1 MKTETGIIL
10 SVSQLNFY
18 ARSVME
24 NDPVLSEV
32 FVRGEISGLKSQ
44 YRSGHIYFSLKDD
57 KASVNAVMFRD
68 NASRLKFVPEEGMK
82 VIIIGKVSVYEERGQ
97 FQLYVQQMQPDGIGE
112 LAAAFS
118 QLKEKLARKG
128 LFDDKYKKEI
138 PQFPENI
145 GVVTSASGAVRRDIE
160 NVLSRRFPLVNM
172 ILYPASVQGENA
184 EAELIEGLRYFNENK
199 NADVIIIGRGG
210 GSAEDLQAFNSEAL
224 AYEIFASKIP
234 IISAVGHATD
244 YTICDFVAD
253 IRAQTPTEAA
263 ELAVP
268 ERSGLMA
275 CIQSLYEKMNA
286 AFENEISENQQR
298 TDMLYERLSALS
310 VEKRLAVSEQKLDGL
325 VTRLENAEKTF
336 FGIHNTE
343 LKRLIS
349 GLNALSPLKVLE
361 RGYSIASKNGKR
373 SQEELNAAKSGK
385 TVGSIYDVNENDKI
399 SVKMKD
405 GVLICTVDG
414 KEVD

>member
-24 NDPVLSEV
+24 NNPVLSEV

-97 FQLYVQQMQPDGIGE
+97 FQIYVQQMQPDGIGE

-286 AFENEISENQQR
+286 AFENKISENQQR

-361 RGYSIASKNGKR
+361 RGYSIASKNGK
-373 SQEELNAAKSGK
+373 
-385 TVGSIYDVNENDKI
+385 TVGSVYDVNENDKI

>member
-32 FVRGEISGLKSQ
+32 FVRGEISNLKSQ

-97 FQLYVQQMQPDGIGE
+97 FQIYVQQMQPDGIGE

-286 AFENEISENQQR
+286 AFENKISENQQR

-361 RGYSIASKNGKR
+361 RGYSIASKNGKAVC
-373 SQEELNAAKSGK
+373 S
-385 TVGSIYDVNENDKI
+385 VYDVNENDKI

>member
-118 QLKEKLARKG
+118 QLKEKLERKG

-286 AFENEISENQQR
+286 AFENKISENQQR

-310 VEKRLAVSEQKLDGL
+310 VEKRLAVSEQKLDGF

-361 RGYSIASKNGKR
+361 RGYSIASKNGK
-373 SQEELNAAKSGK
+373 
-385 TVGSIYDVNENDKI
+385 TVGSVYDVNENDKI

>member
-118 QLKEKLARKG
+118 QLKEKLERKG

-286 AFENEISENQQR
+286 AFENKISENQQR

-361 RGYSIASKNGKR
+361 RGYSIASKNGK
-373 SQEELNAAKSGK
+373 
-385 TVGSIYDVNENDKI
+385 TVGSVYDVNENDKI
-399 SVKMKD
+399 SVKIKD

>member
-275 CIQSLYEKMNA
+275 CIQSLYEKMNS
-286 AFENEISENQQR
+286 AFENKISENQQR

-361 RGYSIASKNGKR
+361 RGYSIASKNGK
-373 SQEELNAAKSGK
+373 
-385 TVGSIYDVNENDKI
+385 TVGSVYDVNENDKI

>member
-1 MKTETGIIL
+1 MKTGIGSVL

-32 FVRGEISGLKSQ
+32 FVRGEISGLKS

-57 KASVNAVMFRD
+57 KASVNAVMFRY

-224 AYEIFASKIP
+224 AYAIFASKIP
-234 IISAVGHATD
+234 IA
-244 YTICDFVAD
+244 
-253 IRAQTPTEAA
+253 RR
-263 ELAVP
+263 
-268 ERSGLMA
+268 RSIM
-275 CIQSLYEKMNA
+275 
-286 AFENEISENQQR
+286 
-298 TDMLYERLSALS
+298 
-310 VEKRLAVSEQKLDGL
+310 QK
-325 VTRLENAEKTF
+325 
-336 FGIHNTE
+336 
-343 LKRLIS
+343 
-349 GLNALSPLKVLE
+349 
-361 RGYSIASKNGKR
+361 
-373 SQEELNAAKSGK
+373 
-385 TVGSIYDVNENDKI
+385 
-399 SVKMKD
+399 
-405 GVLICTVDG
+405 
-414 KEVD
+414 

>member
-286 AFENEISENQQR
+286 AFENKISENQQR

-361 RGYSIASKNGKR
+361 RGYSIASKNGK
-373 SQEELNAAKSGK
+373 

>member
-32 FVRGEISGLKSQ
+32 FVRGEISGLKSW

-286 AFENEISENQQR
+286 AFENKISENQQR

-361 RGYSIASKNGKR
+361 RGYSIASKNGK
-373 SQEELNAAKSGK
+373 
-385 TVGSIYDVNENDKI
+385 TVGSVYDVNENDKI

>member
-1 MKTETGIIL
+1 MKTETRTIL

-57 KASVNAVMFRD
+57 KASVNAVMFRY

-118 QLKEKLARKG
+118 QLKEKLERKG

-286 AFENEISENQQR
+286 AFENKISENQQR

-361 RGYSIASKNGKR
+361 RGYSIASKNGK
-373 SQEELNAAKSGK
+373 
-385 TVGSIYDVNENDKI
+385 TVGSVYDVNENDKI

>member
-1 MKTETGIIL
+1 MKTETRTIL

-24 NDPVLSEV
+24 NNPVLSEV

-57 KASVNAVMFRD
+57 KASVNAVMFRY

-97 FQLYVQQMQPDGIGE
+97 FQIYVQQMQPDGIGE

-286 AFENEISENQQR
+286 AFENKISENQQR

-361 RGYSIASKNGKR
+361 RGYSIASKNGK
-373 SQEELNAAKSGK
+373 
-385 TVGSIYDVNENDKI
+385 TVGSVYDVNENDKI

>member
-57 KASVNAVMFRD
+57 KASVNAVMFRY

-286 AFENEISENQQR
+286 AFENKISENQQR

-361 RGYSIASKNGKR
+361 RGYSIASKNGK
-373 SQEELNAAKSGK
+373 
-385 TVGSIYDVNENDKI
+385 TVGSVYDVNENDKI

>member
-57 KASVNAVMFRD
+57 KASVNAVMFRY
-68 NASRLKFVPEEGMK
+68 NASRLKFVPEKGMK

-97 FQLYVQQMQPDGIGE
+97 FQIYVQQMQPDGIGE

-184 EAELIEGLRYFNENK
+184 ESELIEGLRYFNENK

-286 AFENEISENQQR
+286 AFENKISENQQR

-361 RGYSIASKNGKR
+361 RGYSIASKNGK
-373 SQEELNAAKSGK
+373 
-385 TVGSIYDVNENDKI
+385 TVGSVYDVNENDKI

>member
-1 MKTETGIIL
+1 MKTGTGSVL

-24 NDPVLSEV
+24 NDPILSEI
-32 FVRGEISGLKSQ
+32 FVRGEISGLKSY

-57 KASVNAVMFRD
+57 KASISAVMFRE
-68 NASRLKFVPEEGMK
+68 NASRLRFVPKEGMQ

-112 LAAAFS
+112 LAAAFN
-118 QLKEKLARKG
+118 QLKERLAKKG
-128 LFDDKYKKEI
+128 LFDDKFKKEI
-138 PQFPENI
+138 PQFPKNI
-145 GVVTSASGAVRRDIE
+145 GVITSALGAVRRDIE

-253 IRAQTPTEAA
+253 KRAQTPSEAA

-268 ERSGLMA
+268 DRSGLTVYVK
-275 CIQSLYEKMNA
+275 SLYESMHTAVERKID
-286 AFENEISENQQR
+286 ERQQR
-298 TDMLYERLSALS
+298 NDMVSERLSGLS
-310 VEKRLAVSEQKLDGL
+310 VEKRLEASEQRLCGL
-325 VTRLENAEKTF
+325 MTRLENAEKNF
-336 FGIHNTE
+336 FGIHDTE
-343 LKRLIS
+343 LKKLIS
-349 GLNALSPLKVLE
+349 ELNALSPLSVLE
-361 RGYSIASKNGKR
+361 RGYSIALKNGK
-373 SQEELNAAKSGK
+373 
-385 TVGSIYDVNENDKI
+385 TVSSVCDINENDKI
-399 SVKMKD
+399 FVKMKD
-405 GVLICTVDG
+405 GVLSCTVDDKRWDRNG
-414 KEVD
+414 

>member
-32 FVRGEISGLKSQ
+32 FVRGEISGLKSR

-286 AFENEISENQQR
+286 AFENKISENQQR

-361 RGYSIASKNGKR
+361 RGYSIASKNGK
-373 SQEELNAAKSGK
+373 
-385 TVGSIYDVNENDKI
+385 TVGSVYDVNENDKI

>member
-57 KASVNAVMFRD
+57 KASVNAVMFRY

-97 FQLYVQQMQPDGIGE
+97 FQIYVQQMQPDGIGE

-286 AFENEISENQQR
+286 AFENKISENQQR

-361 RGYSIASKNGKR
+361 RGYSIASKNGK
-373 SQEELNAAKSGK
+373 
-385 TVGSIYDVNENDKI
+385 TVGSVYDVNENDKI

>member
-268 ERSGLMA
+268 ERSGLMD

-286 AFENEISENQQR
+286 AFENKISENQQR

-361 RGYSIASKNGKR
+361 RGYSIASKNGK
-373 SQEELNAAKSGK
+373 
-385 TVGSIYDVNENDKI
+385 TVGSVYDVNENDKI

>member
-1 MKTETGIIL
+1 MKTETRTIL

-57 KASVNAVMFRD
+57 KASVNAVMFRY

-286 AFENEISENQQR
+286 AFENKISENQQR

-361 RGYSIASKNGKR
+361 RGYSIASKNGK
-373 SQEELNAAKSGK
+373 
-385 TVGSIYDVNENDKI
+385 TVGSVYDVNENDKI

>member
-1 MKTETGIIL
+1 MKTETRTIL

-24 NDPVLSEV
+24 NNPVLSEV
-32 FVRGEISGLKSQ
+32 FVRGEISGLKS

-57 KASVNAVMFRD
+57 KASVNAVMFRY

-97 FQLYVQQMQPDGIGE
+97 FQIYVQQMQPDGIGE

-118 QLKEKLARKG
+118 QLKEKLERKG

-286 AFENEISENQQR
+286 AFENKISENQQR

-361 RGYSIASKNGKR
+361 RGYSIASKNGK
-373 SQEELNAAKSGK
+373 
-385 TVGSIYDVNENDKI
+385 TVGSVYDVNENDKI

>member
-32 FVRGEISGLKSQ
+32 FVRGEISGLKSR

-57 KASVNAVMFRD
+57 KASVNAVMFRY

-286 AFENEISENQQR
+286 AFENKISENQQR

-361 RGYSIASKNGKR
+361 RGYSIASKNGK
-373 SQEELNAAKSGK
+373 
-385 TVGSIYDVNENDKI
+385 TVGSVYDVNENDKI

>member
-1 MKTETGIIL
+1 MKTETRTIL

-24 NDPVLSEV
+24 NNPVLSEV
-32 FVRGEISGLKSQ
+32 FVRGEISGLKS

-57 KASVNAVMFRD
+57 KASVNAVMFRY

-286 AFENEISENQQR
+286 AFENKISENQQR

-361 RGYSIASKNGKR
+361 RGYSIASKNGK
-373 SQEELNAAKSGK
+373 
-385 TVGSIYDVNENDKI
+385 TVGSVYDVNENDKI

>member
-268 ERSGLMA
+268 ERSGLTA
-275 CIQSLYEKMNA
+275 CIQSLYEKMNS
-286 AFENEISENQQR
+286 AFENKISENQQR

-361 RGYSIASKNGKR
+361 RGYSIASKNGK
-373 SQEELNAAKSGK
+373 
-385 TVGSIYDVNENDKI
+385 TVGSVYDVNENDKI

>member
-24 NDPVLSEV
+24 NDPVLSKV

-112 LAAAFS
+112 LAEAFR
-118 QLKEKLARKG
+118 QLKEKLEKKG
-128 LFDDKYKKEI
+128 LFDDKFKKEI
-138 PQFPENI
+138 PKLPENI
-145 GVVTSASGAVRRDIE
+145 GVVTSASGAVRKDIE
-160 NVLSRRFPLVNM
+160 RVLSRRFPLVNM
-172 ILYPASVQGENA
+172 LLYPASVQGENA
-184 EAELIEGLRYFNENK
+184 EAELIAGLRYFNENK

-224 AYEIFASKIP
+224 AYEIFESKIP
-234 IISAVGHATD
+234 VISAVGHATD

-253 IRAQTPTEAA
+253 KRAQTPTEAA
-263 ELAVP
+263 ELAAPDKSELIAYVKLLYSSMRTYA
-268 ERSGLMA
+268 ERKIDDRQQKTDILSDKLSGL
-275 CIQSLYEKMNA
+275 
-286 AFENEISENQQR
+286 
-298 TDMLYERLSALS
+298 T
-310 VEKRLAVSEQKLDGL
+310 VEKRLENSEQRLDGF
-325 VTRLENAEKTF
+325 VTRLENAQKNF
-336 FGIHNTE
+336 FSIHDKE
-343 LKRLIS
+343 FKRLIS
-349 GLNALSPLKVLE
+349 ELNALSPLMVLE
-361 RGYSIASKNGKR
+361 RGYSIASKNGKAVC
-373 SQEELNAAKSGK
+373 S
-385 TVGSIYDVNENDKI
+385 VYDVNENDKI
-399 SVKMKD
+399 SVKIKD

>member
-32 FVRGEISGLKSQ
+32 FVRGEISNLKSQ

-57 KASVNAVMFRD
+57 KASVNAVMFRY

-97 FQLYVQQMQPDGIGE
+97 FQIYVQQMQPDGIGE

-286 AFENEISENQQR
+286 AFENKISENQQR

-361 RGYSIASKNGKR
+361 RGYSIASKNGK
-373 SQEELNAAKSGK
+373 
-385 TVGSIYDVNENDKI
+385 TVGSVYDVNENDKI

>member
-286 AFENEISENQQR
+286 AFENKISENQQR

-361 RGYSIASKNGKR
+361 RGYSIASKNGK
-373 SQEELNAAKSGK
+373 
-385 TVGSIYDVNENDKI
+385 TVGSVYDVNENDKI

>member
-1 MKTETGIIL
+1 MKTRTGAVL

-32 FVRGEISGLKSQ
+32 FVKGEISGLKSQ

-57 KASVNAVMFRD
+57 TASVSAVMFRGE
-68 NASRLKFVPEEGMK
+68 ASRLKFVPEEGMQ
-82 VIIIGKVSVYEERGQ
+82 VIIIGRVSVYEERGQ

-112 LAAAFS
+112 LAAAYR
-118 QLKEKLARKG
+118 QLKEKLEKKG
-128 LFDDKYKKEI
+128 LFDDKFKKEI
-138 PQFPENI
+138 PKFPKNI
-145 GVVTSASGAVRRDIE
+145 GVVTSASGAVRKDIE
-160 NVLSRRFPLVNM
+160 RVLSRRFPLVNM
-172 ILYPASVQGENA
+172 LLYPASVQGENA
-184 EAELIEGLRYFNENK
+184 EAELIAGLRYFNENK

-234 IISAVGHATD
+234 VISAVGHATD

-253 IRAQTPTEAA
+253 KRAQTPTEAA

-268 ERSGLMA
+268 DKSELTARVK
-275 CIQSLYEKMNA
+275 SLYNSMQTAVERK
-286 AFENEISENQQR
+286 IDDRQQK
-298 TDMLYERLSALS
+298 TDMLSDKLSGLS
-310 VEKRLAVSEQKLDGL
+310 VEKRLETSKQRLDGL
-325 VTRLENAEKTF
+325 VTRLENAEKNF
-336 FGIHNTE
+336 FGIHDTE

-349 GLNALSPLKVLE
+349 GLNALSPLRVLE
-361 RGYSIASKNGKR
+361 RGYSITLKD
-373 SQEELNAAKSGK
+373 GK
-385 TVGSIYDVNENDKI
+385 TVGSVYDVNENDKI
-399 SVKMKD
+399 SVKIKD
-405 GVLICTVDG
+405 GILSCTVDG

>member
-32 FVRGEISGLKSQ
+32 FVRGEISGLKS

-57 KASVNAVMFRD
+57 KASVNAVMFRY

-97 FQLYVQQMQPDGIGE
+97 FQIYVQQMQPDGIGE

-118 QLKEKLARKG
+118 QLKEKLERKG

-286 AFENEISENQQR
+286 AFENKISENQQR

-361 RGYSIASKNGKR
+361 RGYSIASKNGK
-373 SQEELNAAKSGK
+373 
-385 TVGSIYDVNENDKI
+385 TVGSVYDVNENDKI

>member
-1 MKTETGIIL
+1 MKTETRTIL

-57 KASVNAVMFRD
+57 KASVNAVMFRY

-97 FQLYVQQMQPDGIGE
+97 FQIYVQQMQPDGIGE

-286 AFENEISENQQR
+286 AFENKISENQQR

-361 RGYSIASKNGKR
+361 RGYSIASKNGK
-373 SQEELNAAKSGK
+373 
-385 TVGSIYDVNENDKI
+385 TVGSVYDVNENDKI

>member
-118 QLKEKLARKG
+118 QLKEKLERKG

-286 AFENEISENQQR
+286 AFENKISENQQR

-361 RGYSIASKNGKR
+361 RGYSIASKNGK
-373 SQEELNAAKSGK
+373 
-385 TVGSIYDVNENDKI
+385 TVGSVYDVNENDKI

>member
-24 NDPVLSEV
+24 NDPVLSKV

-286 AFENEISENQQR
+286 AFENKISENQQR

-361 RGYSIASKNGKR
+361 RGYSIASKNGK
-373 SQEELNAAKSGK
+373 
-385 TVGSIYDVNENDKI
+385 TVGSVYDVNENDKI